1 MHFARRS
8 RNYEHTHHLY
18 KERNEAK
25 RSLSV
30 IQTQGMELALRQAT
44 QRTECGVDMGV
55 QDGES
60 CPGCG
65 LANYS
70 GLCPVCRGDYPAY
83 QEELEPYF
91 GTWFPEADEE

>member
-1 MHFARRS
+1 M
-8 RNYEHTHHLY
+8 
-18 KERNEAK
+18 
-25 RSLSV
+25 
-30 IQTQGMELALRQAT
+30 
-44 QRTECGVDMGV
+44 V

-91 GTWFPEADEE
+91 GPWFDNTKSSEEEEANV